1 MRIMSSV
8 HFRPAYDDTKDPS
21 EGLMGML
28 KQMYDDGD
36 DNMKQTLAKAWT
48 ESREKKGADMF

>member
-1 MRIMSSV
+1 MGMPSV
-8 HFRPAYDDTKDPS
+8 YFRPAYDDTKDPS